1 MKTAFLAFLLLSSIP
16 SCLAGP
22 ALEAVNFALGS
33 KGPYLPVAEAAKKL
47 GWKQRIDEENATL
60 TLNKKTFSM
69 GEMRSFVDGR
79 ILISIAELTSAG
91 ARVSAGK
98 DDDSLKISFA
108 SRSFKV
114 IRATKRAEINL
125 TEQRLRAWEGSR
137 LVLDS
142 RISSGTGRSTP
153 RGQFEAGPY
162 KARKHYSS
170 RYNNAYMPFSVQVT
184 GNIFIHGFR
193 SVPKYP
199 ASHGCI
205 RLPYLTDGNP
215 ARFFYE
221 WIDKGTPISI
231 VKE

>member
-1 MKTAFLAFLLLSSIP
+1 MKTAFLAFLLLSSIT

-33 KGPYLPVAEAAKKL
+33 KGPYLPLAEAAKKL

-60 TLNKKTFSM
+60 TLNKKTFST

-114 IRATKRAEINL
+114 IRSTKRAEINL

-153 RGQFEAGPY
+153 RGKFEAGPY

>member
-1 MKTAFLAFLLLSSIP
+1 MEK
-16 SCLAGP
+16 
-22 ALEAVNFALGS
+22 
-33 KGPYLPVAEAAKKL
+33 
-47 GWKQRIDEENATL
+47 
-60 TLNKKTFSM
+60 
-69 GEMRSFVDGR
+69 MRSFVDGR
-79 ILISIAELTSAG
+79 VLISIDDLTKAG
-91 ARVSAGK
+91 ATARPGQDGDPA
-98 DDDSLKISFA
+98 KISFGL
-108 SRSFKV
+108 RSFKI
-114 IRATKRAEINL
+114 IRASKRAMINL
-125 TEQRLRAWEGSR
+125 AEQRLQAWEGSR

-142 RISSGTGRSTP
+142 RISSGKGRSTP
-153 RGQFEAGPY
+153 QGDFKAGPY
-162 KARKHYSS
+162 KARRHYSS

-221 WIDKGTPISI
+221 WIDRGTPISI